1 MFFDLEEIEEVQAEV
16 AAVLTAVESED
27 VTEFSQA
34 EVDVDYPAE
43 MPDDAPS
50 WMPAGLQFAWA
61 VLRHQRWTVFSEK
74 VVTAGNCWVI
84 LASPSDT
91 VRVCFTSSHSNHNH
105 KPITHYNVRIKV
117 NGEERAFEMSLTPR
131 RLLED
136 VEGCVWTQTLADDT
150 LADVRTLKL
159 TFMTMGRAYGY
170 LTLHQYMG
178 GKEVSLGY
186 DSEAYPAEFRQFT
199 KALRHDE
206 WAVRVVKGGR
216 KSWYRSMMLM
226 RMDAAGPLLQT
237 VNEFPVELVQ
247 LAVQEVAGRE
257 MYMATVLWVSEKRA
271 SVRWACG
278 PDAAQVVETARQH
291 MAKGPRRGK
300 V

>member
-27 VTEFSQA
+27 VAELSQA
-34 EVDVDYPAE
+34 EVDVEYPVQ

-61 VLRHQRWTVFSEK
+61 VLRHQGWTVFSEK
-74 VVTAGNCWVI
+74 AVTAGNCWVI

-91 VRVCFTSSHSNHNH
+91 VRVCFTSSHSTHNH
-105 KPITHYNVRIKV
+105 KPVTHYNVRIKV
-117 NGEERAFEMSLTPR
+117 NGEERAFEMAQTPR

-136 VEGCVWTQTLADDT
+136 VEGCTWSQSMADDT

-159 TFMTMGRAYGY
+159 TFKTMGRAYGY
-170 LTLHQYMG
+170 LTLRQHMG

-206 WAVRVVKGGR
+206 WAVRVVQGGR
-216 KSWYRSMMLM
+216 KAWYRSLMLM
-226 RMDAAGPLLQT
+226 KMNPAGPLLQMED
-237 VNEFPVELVQ
+237 EFPVQLVQ
-247 LAVQEVAGRE
+247 LAVQEFDGRT
-257 MYMATVLWVSEKRA
+257 MFIATVLWVSEQRA

-278 PDAAQVVETARQH
+278 PDAAQVVETVKQH

-300 V
+300 